1 MSNSEYDTPS
11 LGDELNDRSDFN
23 KIRNFTVLNTN
34 ARSLCPKIRSLT
46 ETMEESVA
54 SMAIVTE
61 TWFRDGEG
69 LEEGMDD
76 LSEGEGLG
84 LLCRNRPL
92 SEAGL
97 AHGGVA
103 ILYKKSVMNL
113 KELDIRSADNFEVLT
128 AIGILKDC
136 QEN

>member
-1 MSNSEYDTPS
+1 MNNSEYDTPT

-76 LSEGEGLG
+76 LSEGEGRASFVEIDPSRRLAS
-84 LLCRNRPL
+84 RT
-92 SEAGL
+92 AG
-97 AHGGVA
+97 
-103 ILYKKSVMNL
+103 
-113 KELDIRSADNFEVLT
+113 
-128 AIGILKDC
+128 
-136 QEN
+136 